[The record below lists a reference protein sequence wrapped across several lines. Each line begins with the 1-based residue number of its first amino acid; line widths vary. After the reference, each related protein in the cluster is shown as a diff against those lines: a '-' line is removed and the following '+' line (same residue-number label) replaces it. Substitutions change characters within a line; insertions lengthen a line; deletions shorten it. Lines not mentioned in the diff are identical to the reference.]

1 MKHSL
6 ENSLL
11 EWLQE
16 NEGVHKKVHLYILG
30 EEWGYSPES
39 LARALR
45 HLAETEKI
53 HVTYYQGKYAKNLA
67 QYSAE
72 KPPEPVKVTYRE
84 VIINGDRIMQR
95 VEV

>member
-16 NEGVHKKVHLYILG
+16 NSTTHKKVHLYVLG
-30 EEWGYSPES
+30 DEWGYSPES
-39 LARALR
+39 VARSLR
-45 HLAETEKI
+45 RLAETGKI
-53 HVTYYQGKYAKNLA
+53 HVTYYQGKFAKNLA

-72 KPPEPVKVTYRE
+72 KPKPVQKSMFKE
-84 VIINGDRIMQR
+84 VIINGRPVMVQG
-95 VEV
+95 